1 MKPQRPTAPSA
12 QTSEAWYVMRVT
24 YQREVIAQKR
34 FSEMGLESFVPM
46 KRSRR
51 RTPQGRT
58 FYIDEPAIHNFI
70 FVRACKQQLDS
81 LKRCVMPWLRYM
93 VVRDAE
99 GNSIMT
105 VPDEQMRSFIAVA
118 GNKQEQAS
126 YMLTD
131 GLDLSQGDRVRV
143 IAGPFVGVEGVFIR
157 LKGQRKKRV
166 VVSIEGVVAIA
177 TTTIP
182 ISMVEKI

>member
-1 MKPQRPTAPSA
+1 
-12 QTSEAWYVMRVT
+12 MRVT
-24 YQREVIAQKR
+24 YQRELIAQKR
-34 FSEMGLESFVPM
+34 FTEMGLESFVPM

-51 RTPQGRT
+51 CTPQGRT
-58 FYIDEPAIHNFI
+58 FYIDEPAIHNFV
-70 FVRACKQQLDS
+70 FVKADKSQLDS
-81 LKRCVMPWLRYM
+81 LKRSDMPWLRYM

-99 GNSIMT
+99 GNRIMT
-105 VPDEQMRSFIAVA
+105 VPDEQMKSFIAVA
-118 GNKQEQAS
+118 GNKKERTS

-131 GLDLSQGDRVRV
+131 NLDLSEGDRVRV
-143 IAGPFVGVEGVFIR
+143 IAGPFAGVEGIFIR
-157 LKGQRKKRV
+157 LKGHRQKSV

>member
-1 MKPQRPTAPSA
+1 
-12 QTSEAWYVMRVT
+12 MRVT

-51 RTPQGRT
+51 CTPQGRT
-58 FYIDEPAIHNFI
+58 FYITEPAIHNFV
-70 FVRACKQQLDS
+70 FVKACKAELDS
-81 LKRCVMPWLRYM
+81 LKRCGMPWLRYM

-99 GNSIMT
+99 GNKIMT
-105 VPDEQMRSFIAVA
+105 VPEEQMRSFIAVA
-118 GNKQEQAS
+118 GNRKERTC

-131 GLDLSQGDRVRV
+131 GLDLSKGDRVRV
-143 IAGPFVGVEGVFIR
+143 IAGPFAGVEGVFIR
-157 LKGQRKKRV
+157 LKGHRQKRV